1 MMLVASV
8 RKGLLSNLGNVEGFV
23 NENGISNLDIAFGLL
38 GRVHLILLA
47 VRIVIMFPAHIS
59 KEPGL

>member
-23 NENGISNLDIAFGLL
+23 NENGYLDIAFGLL
-38 GRVHLILLA
+38 GRVHHILLA
-47 VRIVIMFPAHIS
+47 VRIGHHVPCS
-59 KEPGL
+59 Y